1 MQKQKGKSEKRTSR
15 GIKSTKSAKSAK
27 SVKSVKSAK
36 NTKSANSARGVQSSD
51 YNVDNIIA
59 PATVP
64 GSGAVGIIRV
74 SGGDSIKIA
83 AKVIKLKSGSK
94 SASTGAKKGS
104 TTLLSAEPRRLY
116 LANIEEN
123 DKLIDELLVAVF
135 KAPDSYT
142 GEDCVE
148 IFTHASAYI
157 MNKVQMMMMREASQ
171 LLESKKISAP
181 LRMAFAGEFTQRA
194 FLNGKMDLAQAE
206 AVADLI
212 ASETESAHTMAM
224 NQMRG
229 AFSAELKSLREE
241 LIAFC
246 SLIELELDFS
256 EEDVEFANRSKLSN
270 ILTATYLKIKEL
282 TESFALGNVIKN
294 GVPVAIVGAVNT
306 GKSTL
311 LNLMLGEERA
321 IVSPIQGTTRDT
333 IEDYL
338 NIDGTKFRFIDTA
351 GIRNTTETIEMLG
364 IERTWQK
371 LKESAIVILM
381 LNASKNDFA
390 KSVQSLAD
398 KIDSKRQK
406 VILLANKADKLAP
419 RRSGKE
425 AAKRAVAESGLGAG
439 SSSAVDAVAARIET
453 GAGAAEYRT
462 NKEAVKEI
470 ERQLKKIAQ
479 ELKLKGVKV
488 LCTSLKTEAEQA
500 KKILLGQLS
509 QFGKGFTS
517 NLQNKIYVTNLRH
530 YQALSSAKASIE
542 RVFAALDGNLPT
554 DLVAQELR
562 QATYD
567 LGTIIGQI
575 TSQEVLN
582 NIFSNFCIGK

>member
-1 MQKQKGKSEKRTSR
+1 MQKQKGKSEKRESR
-15 GIKSTKSAKSAK
+15 VIKNTKSAKSA
-27 SVKSVKSAK
+27 KSVKSAK

-83 AKVIKLKSGSK
+83 AKVIKLKSGAK

-212 ASETESAHTMAM
+212 ASETESAHTLAIS
-224 NQMRG
+224 QMRG
-229 AFSAELKSLREE
+229 SFSAELKSLREE
-241 LIAFC
+241 LLAFC

-351 GIRNTTETIEMLG
+351 GIRNTTETIEMMG

-381 LNASKNDFA
+381 LDATKKDFA
-390 KSVQSLAD
+390 KSVQNLVS

-439 SSSAVDAVAARIET
+439 AT
-453 GAGAAEYRT
+453 LTTAEYRT
-462 NKEAVKEI
+462 DKEAVKEI
-470 ERQLKKIAQ
+470 ERQLKKITQ

-509 QFGKGFTS
+509 QFGKEFTG

-542 RVFAALDGNLPT
+542 RVFAALDGDLPT

>member
-1 MQKQKGKSEKRTSR
+1 MQKQKGKSEKRESR
-15 GIKSTKSAKSAK
+15 GIKNTKSAKSAK
-27 SVKSVKSAK
+27 SVKSAKNTK
-36 NTKSANSARGVQSSD
+36 NTKSANSAMGVQSSD

-83 AKVIKLKSGSK
+83 AKVIKLKSGAK

-390 KSVQSLAD
+390 KSIQNLAD

-419 RRSGKE
+419 RRSSKE

-439 SSSAVDAVAARIET
+439 GAVT
-453 GAGAAEYRT
+453 TAEYRT
-462 NKEAVKEI
+462 DKEAVKEI

-509 QFGKGFTS
+509 QFGKEFTG

-542 RVFAALDGNLPT
+542 RVFAALDGDLPT